1 MSACRA
7 YAGVAGLVTLTAVC
21 AIGGTTTAG
30 AAGQAWTGNYS
41 MVTYASQKA
50 GTSAAAR
57 LPESDFSAVFTLTTA
72 CSARVCAATA
82 NGPASSNTTV
92 PNLLTYQWD
101 GQQWKSVY
109 EWVWQCPLGGGGQSQ
124 RSPAQSFTFYTP
136 QSDGSL
142 RGIWHTDIATG
153 ACRGSV
159 TIPVAAIPA

>member
-1 MSACRA
+1 MSARRA
-7 YAGVAGLVTLTAVC
+7 SAGLSGLVALAALCFHGGAATAH
-21 AIGGTTTAG
+21 

-57 LPESDFSAVFTLTTA
+57 LPESDFGAVFTLATS
-72 CSARVCAATA
+72 CSGRVCTATA
-82 NGPASSNTTV
+82 NGPASSNPTV
-92 PNLLTYQWD
+92 PNPLTYRWD

-109 EWVWQCPLGGGGQSQ
+109 DWVWQCSVGGSGQLQ
-124 RSPAQSFTFYTP
+124 WSPAQSFTFYTP

-159 TIPVAAIPA
+159 TIPVAAVPA

>member
-7 YAGVAGLVTLTAVC
+7 SAAPIGVAVLAAMCFQVAPATAH
-21 AIGGTTTAG
+21 
-30 AAGQAWTGNYS
+30 AAGQAWAGTYS

-50 GTSAAAR
+50 GTSAVAR
-57 LPESDFSAVFTLTTA
+57 VPESDFSAVFTLATS
-72 CSARVCAATA
+72 CSGGVCAATA
-82 NGPASSNTTV
+82 NGPASSNPTV
-92 PNLLTYQWD
+92 PNPLTYRWD
-101 GQQWKSVY
+101 GQQWKSTY
-109 EWVWQCPLGGGGQSQ
+109 DWVWQCPLGSGQSQ
-124 RSPAQSFTFYTP
+124 WSPAQSFTFYTP